1 MKKLAII
8 ATISATIIGLSA
20 CSSGDSEVVVEMDQG
35 NITKEEFYEE
45 LKATSGE
52 TVLHSMVYASILED
66 KYEVDSNHVDDQ
78 VELMREQYGDAFEMV
93 LQQSGFAS
101 EDDYR
106 DMLKLHLLEQEAFT
120 EDIEVTDEEIQLR
133 YDRLL
138 TEIEASHIL
147 VSDEELANDLYKQ
160 LQDGADF
167 GELAEEHSEDPG
179 PAAEGGQLGFFSA
192 GDMVS
197 EFEDAA
203 YNLAVDE
210 ISEPV
215 QSTHGWHII
224 KVTATRDSER
234 EIDSFDDMKARLR
247 TEIALPQVDETEATA
262 KMRELLEGSNI
273 KVNIDEFKDLFTFED
288 LPEVDDLDLE

>member
-1 MKKLAII
+1 MKKLAIV
-8 ATISATIIGLSA
+8 ATISAAIIGLSA

-45 LKATSGE
+45 LKAISGE

-66 KYEVDSNHVDDQ
+66 KYEVDNDHVDDQ

-106 DMLKLHLLEQEAFT
+106 KMLKLHLLEQEAFT
-120 EDIEVTDEEIQLR
+120 EDIEVSDEEIQLR

-147 VSDEELANDLYKQ
+147 VADEELANDLHGQ
-160 LQDGADF
+160 LLDGADF
-167 GELAEEHSEDPG
+167 SELAQEHSMDPG
-179 PAAEGGQLGFFSA
+179 SAAEGGQLGFFSA
-192 GDMVS
+192 GDMVA
-197 EFEDAA
+197 EFENAA
-203 YNLAVDE
+203 YELDVDE

-234 EIDSFDDMKARLR
+234 EVDSFDDMKARLR
-247 TEIALPQVDETEATA
+247 TEIALPQVEETVATA